1 MLMTDLIAA
10 KRDGG
15 KLSAEEIDFMVQGY
29 TKGEIPDYQMSA
41 MCMAILLRGMDDE
54 ETLNLTMS
62 MMHSGEVLDLSA
74 IKGVKADKHSTG
86 GVGDKTSLILCP
98 MVAACGLKIAKMSG
112 RGLGHTGGTIDKLE
126 SFPGYDTG
134 ISDERFIENV
144 NRVGIAI
151 TSPTADI
158 DPADKKLYALRDVT
172 GTVPSI
178 PLIVSSV
185 MSKKLAAGADVIT
198 LGNHTWTRTELRPYL
213 DERSRILRPA
223 NFAPQCPGR
232 GIGVFKT
239 AFGDV
244 CVLNLIGRFTLDSNT
259 DNPFVIADGYMEEI
273 KEKIILVDFH
283 AEGTSEK
290 RAMGF
295 MLDGRASA
303 VWGTHTHVQT
313 SDACVLPKGT
323 GYITD
328 LGMTG
333 AVNSVLGIDP
343 EQSIGKFM
351 GDPPR
356 RYESAKGPVKL
367 EGCIFEI
374 DPQNGRCLRAESVRL
389 T

>member
-1 MLMTDLIAA
+1 MSVKILAVGDVCGEPGLGYLE
-10 KRDGG
+10 KNLRNYRKENG
-15 KLSAEEIDFMVQGY
+15 IDFVVVN
-29 TKGEIPDYQMSA
+29 GENANVVGVTPRQAD
-41 MCMAILLRGMDDE
+41 AIFR
-54 ETLNLTMS
+54 
-62 MMHSGEVLDLSA
+62 
-74 IKGVKADKHSTG
+74 
-86 GVGDKTSLILCP
+86 
-98 MVAACGLKIAKMSG
+98 
-112 RGLGHTGGTIDKLE
+112 
-126 SFPGYDTG
+126 
-134 ISDERFIENV
+134 
-144 NRVGIAI
+144 
-151 TSPTADI
+151 
-158 DPADKKLYALRDVT
+158 
-172 GTVPSI
+172 
-178 PLIVSSV
+178 
-185 MSKKLAAGADVIT
+185 AGADVIT

-244 CVLNLIGRFTLDSNT
+244 CVLNLIGLFTLDSNT

-328 LGMTG
+328 LGLTG

-374 DPQNGRCLRAESVRL
+374 DPENGRCLRAESVRL